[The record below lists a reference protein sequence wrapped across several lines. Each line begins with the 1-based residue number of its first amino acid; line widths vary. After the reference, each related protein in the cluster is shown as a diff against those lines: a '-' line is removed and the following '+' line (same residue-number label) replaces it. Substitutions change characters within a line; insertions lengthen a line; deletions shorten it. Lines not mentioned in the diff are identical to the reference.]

1 MAEGRHA
8 IVRLG
13 RVTRVA
19 TPKAQLDGFIA
30 RYSPDVAKLGR
41 AAIARM
47 RKFLPA
53 AHVLVYDNYNALAV
67 GFAPGERSSAAV
79 FSIVLYPRWVSL
91 FLLRGAGLPD
101 PHQRLSGSGNVV
113 RHVVLTELAVL
124 DDPQILELMQ
134 QALTRSG
141 ASLQT
146 GKRGPIVIK
155 SISARQRPRRTPT
168 KTKARSRS

>member
-1 MAEGRHA
+1 MT
-8 IVRLG
+8 
-13 RVTRVA
+13 RVT
-19 TPKAQLDGFIA
+19 TPKVQLEGFIA
-30 RYSPDVAKLGR
+30 RYSPEVAKLGS

-67 GFAPGERSSAAV
+67 GFAPSERSSAAV

-91 FLLRGAGLPD
+91 FLLKGAGLPD
-101 PHQRLSGSGNVV
+101 PHKRLSGSGNVV
-113 RHVVLTELAVL
+113 RHVVLTAIAVL
-124 DDPQILELMQ
+124 DDPQIRDLMQ
-134 QALTRSG
+134 HALTRSG

-168 KTKARSRS
+168 KTKARARS

>member
-1 MAEGRHA
+1 M
-8 IVRLG
+8 
-13 RVTRVA
+13 
-19 TPKAQLDGFIA
+19 TPQAQLDRFIDKF
-30 RYSPDVAKLGR
+30 SPDVAKLGR

-53 AHVLVYDNYNALAV
+53 AQVLVYDNYNALAV
-67 GFAPGERSSAAV
+67 GFGPTDRSTDIV
-79 FSIVLYPRWVSL
+79 FSIAFYPRWVSL
-91 FLLRGAGLPD
+91 FFAKGVGLAD
-101 PHQRLSGSGNVV
+101 PHKRLQGSGNVV
-113 RHVVLTELAVL
+113 RHVVLTEISVL
-124 DDPQILELMQ
+124 DDPQIRELMQ
-134 QALTRSG
+134 QARARSG